1 MKNNEKAT
9 LVQSEENSPKKKELG
24 MGWHDFMIFCR
35 GFTGVGGIIGGILL
49 GILSFFVAYAPF
61 AYIICIACIA
71 LAIYSLDVRDSLK
84 NLEADAPKKLIRY
97 HVFSMIMGIVDS
109 FSAFFIG
116 PLTSNDTVDVSGL
129 VGAILRAVIMIAI
142 NSSYYAKRR
151 HMFEDDEEE

>member
-1 MKNNEKAT
+1 MKNNEKVT
-9 LVQSEENSPKKKELG
+9 LVQPEENSPKKKELG

-35 GFTGVGGIIGGILL
+35 GFTGVGGIIGGVLV
-49 GILSFFVAYAPF
+49 GILSFFVPAPF
-61 AYIICIACIA
+61 AYITCIACIA
-71 LAIYSLDVRDSLK
+71 LAIYSLDVRSSLK

-129 VGAILRAVIMIAI
+129 MGAILHAVIMIAI
-142 NSSYYAKRR
+142 NSTYYAKRR
-151 HMFEDDEEE
+151 HMFDDDEEE